1 MSEKWPVTRKVA
13 HKAVEAIWEF
23 FGNKIADKIVK
34 SKAVPNENLRDVEVI
49 IVLPEKKTRNN
60 ERIKAS
66 IYKMERYK
74 ISRSLSDSI
83 VSSFVTKKCIE
94 VNDLSRGQYSVNKN
108 IRLRNQML
116 R

>member
-1 MSEKWPVTRKVA
+1 M
-13 HKAVEAIWEF
+13 
-23 FGNKIADKIVK
+23 
-34 SKAVPNENLRDVEVI
+34 PNENLRDVEVI

-94 VNDLSRGQYSVNKN
+94 VNDLSRGQYSANKN

>member
-1 MSEKWPVTRKVA
+1 M
-13 HKAVEAIWEF
+13 
-23 FGNKIADKIVK
+23 
-34 SKAVPNENLRDVEVI
+34 PNENLRDVKVI

-94 VNDLSRGQYSVNKN
+94 VNNLSRGQYSVNKN

>member
-1 MSEKWPVTRKVA
+1 M
-13 HKAVEAIWEF
+13 
-23 FGNKIADKIVK
+23 
-34 SKAVPNENLRDVEVI
+34 PNENLRDVEVI

-74 ISRSLSDSI
+74 ISRSLSNSI

>member
-1 MSEKWPVTRKVA
+1 M
-13 HKAVEAIWEF
+13 
-23 FGNKIADKIVK
+23 
-34 SKAVPNENLRDVEVI
+34 PNENLRDVEVI

-94 VNDLSRGQYSVNKN
+94 VNNLSRGQYSVNKN

>member
-1 MSEKWPVTRKVA
+1 M
-13 HKAVEAIWEF
+13 
-23 FGNKIADKIVK
+23 
-34 SKAVPNENLRDVEVI
+34 PNENLRDVEVI
-49 IVLPEKKTRNN
+49 TVLPEKKTRNN

>member
-1 MSEKWPVTRKVA
+1 M
-13 HKAVEAIWEF
+13 
-23 FGNKIADKIVK
+23 
-34 SKAVPNENLRDVEVI
+34 PNENLRDVEVI

>member
-1 MSEKWPVTRKVA
+1 M
-13 HKAVEAIWEF
+13 
-23 FGNKIADKIVK
+23 
-34 SKAVPNENLRDVEVI
+34 PNENLRDVEVI
-49 IVLPEKKTRNN
+49 IVLPGKKTRNN

>member
-1 MSEKWPVTRKVA
+1 M
-13 HKAVEAIWEF
+13 
-23 FGNKIADKIVK
+23 
-34 SKAVPNENLRDVEVI
+34 PNENLRDVEVI

-66 IYKMERYK
+66 IYKVERYK

>member
-1 MSEKWPVTRKVA
+1 M
-13 HKAVEAIWEF
+13 
-23 FGNKIADKIVK
+23 
-34 SKAVPNENLRDVEVI
+34 PNENLRDVKVI

-66 IYKMERYK
+66 IYKMECYK

-94 VNDLSRGQYSVNKN
+94 VNNLSRGQYSVNKN

>member
-1 MSEKWPVTRKVA
+1 M
-13 HKAVEAIWEF
+13 
-23 FGNKIADKIVK
+23 
-34 SKAVPNENLRDVEVI
+34 PNENLRDVEVI
-49 IVLPEKKTRNN
+49 IFLPEKKTRNN

-83 VSSFVTKKCIE
+83 VSRFVTKKCIE

>member
-1 MSEKWPVTRKVA
+1 MPEKWPVTRKVA

-49 IVLPEKKTRNN
+49 IVLPEKKTRN
-60 ERIKAS
+60 KAS

>member
-1 MSEKWPVTRKVA
+1 MS
-13 HKAVEAIWEF
+13 
-23 FGNKIADKIVK
+23 
-34 SKAVPNENLRDVEVI
+34 NENLRDVEVI

>member
-1 MSEKWPVTRKVA
+1 M
-13 HKAVEAIWEF
+13 
-23 FGNKIADKIVK
+23 
-34 SKAVPNENLRDVEVI
+34 PNENLRDVEVI

-66 IYKMERYK
+66 VYKMERYK